1 MHVFMYMFISLSL
14 SLSLPVYL
22 ADTPGWNLISRQ
34 GPGRLTLASPNLAR
48 PVCVYHENYNID
60 IGESVLL

>member
-1 MHVFMYMFISLSL
+1 MHVFMYMFI

-34 GPGRLTLASPNLAR
+34 GHGRLTLASPNLAR